1 MRAAARK
8 LVAAGLALAWCQAG
22 SVAAQIR
29 NSPVDL
35 VQVTLSV
42 PGKVKI
48 GKKFQVMDEVES
60 VGDAVATQSVTYFYL
75 SKDDKVDES
84 DLVVAGRRVNP
95 VAPGQKNGDYTSITL
110 KADVEPGDYYLI
122 ARANATGTVDER
134 YVDNNAKATKFK
146 VQPADQKK

>member
-1 MRAAARK
+1 MRATVSR
-8 LVAAGLALAWCQAG
+8 LVAAGLALALGQAA
-22 SVAAQIR
+22 VVEAQIK

-75 SKDDKVDES
+75 SKDDKVDDS

-95 VAPGQKNGDYTSITL
+95 VAPGQKNGDYTPITL

-134 YVDNNAKATKFK
+134 YVDNNTKATKFK
-146 VQPADQKK
+146 VQPADAKK